1 MRLVVDARR
10 RRVKMLMETDGGRQ
24 RFASGRQEFA
34 RPAGRRQRH
43 DGLDDRRRR
52 HDQRSRT
59 VPVAAQTPFAFV
71 GAERRI
77 DGGPGLPVVQLPR
90 VFLQVEIAAESFPA
104 NPASELFCNQMIS
117 LLLMEL

>member
-1 MRLVVDARR
+1 MWNKR
-10 RRVKMLMETDGGRQ
+10 DGV
-24 RFASGRQEFA
+24 AAAAAVATAAAA
-34 RPAGRRQRH
+34 RPA
-43 DGLDDRRRR
+43 D
-52 HDQRSRT
+52 
-59 VPVAAQTPFAFV
+59 P
-71 GAERRI
+71 AERRI